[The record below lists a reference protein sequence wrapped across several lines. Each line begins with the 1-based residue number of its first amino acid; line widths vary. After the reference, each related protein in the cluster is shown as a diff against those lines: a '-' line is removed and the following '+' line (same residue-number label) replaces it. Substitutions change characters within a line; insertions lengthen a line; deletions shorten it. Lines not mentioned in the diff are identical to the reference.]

1 MADSSRRPVE
11 DMNVHI
17 GGKKYFF
24 RPAQARAR
32 DMPYLL
38 HLFVALLGMRTAGE
52 FAVDVFVADHDLW
65 HCFEPAGA

>member
-1 MADSSRRPVE
+1 
-11 DMNVHI
+11 
-17 GGKKYFF
+17 
-24 RPAQARAR
+24 
-32 DMPYLL
+32 MPYLL

>member
-1 MADSSRRPVE
+1 MRPVS

-17 GGKKYFF
+17 GGAKYLFL
-24 RPAQARAR
+24 PAQARPK

-52 FAVDVFVADHDLW
+52 FDFSAFVTEHDLW
-65 HCFEPAGA
+65 KCFELRE